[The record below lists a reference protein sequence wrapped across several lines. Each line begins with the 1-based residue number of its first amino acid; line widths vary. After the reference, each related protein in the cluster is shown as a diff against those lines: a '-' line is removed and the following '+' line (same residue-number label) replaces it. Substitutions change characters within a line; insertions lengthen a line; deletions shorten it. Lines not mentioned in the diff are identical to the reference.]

1 MNTKTAIV
9 ALALGATASAF
20 SLSSLSQSCQ
30 ATISRVTAEPCI
42 ASSQFTNIF
51 LVKSDDS
58 IIKATDS
65 WLKTFCGTAT
75 DCSSDVIA
83 KSANDI
89 QVGCADDI
97 SPYGITADHFD
108 LVLPYVQKYWQTA
121 KEVACLADT
130 SVNQYCVPSVAS
142 NIEKTLN
149 TDVSVNW
156 IRNEI
161 VDSLAA
167 GQFSLPKSVVCNSC
181 TQVALSKVLPTE
193 LTDVV
198 DLAGY
203 ASGVCGKE
211 FVDTA
216 VHQPPQ
222 NIIEGIGKDALQTE
236 TPGGAAT
243 MLSVAGTLLAAV
255 GFAAAHLL

>member
-20 SLSSLSQSCQ
+20 NLSSLSQSCQ

-42 ASSQFTNIF
+42 ASNQFINIL

-65 WLKTFCGTAT
+65 WLHTFCGTAT

-108 LVLPYVQKYWQTA
+108 WFCPTSRSIGRLPRRLLVWPIDSTN
-121 KEVACLADT
+121 
-130 SVNQYCVPSVAS
+130 VNQYCVPSVAS

-167 GQFSLPKSVVCNSC
+167 GKFSLPKSVVCNSC
-181 TQVALSKVLPTE
+181 IQVAFSKVFSTE
-193 LTDVV
+193 LTNVV

-203 ASGVCGKE
+203 ASGLCGKE

-216 VHQPPQ
+216 VPQ

-236 TPGGAAT
+236 TPGGTAT
-243 MLSVAGTLLAAV
+243 MLSVAGTLLTAV